1 MLGAKRGLE
10 QYPNH
15 YGEMRGRSRIQEERL
30 ESVWAWASAYIYT
43 PQALE
48 QIQKPAHASGSC
60 VKRLALMKSLGTE
73 EMLSTVKDSYRYQ
86 D

>member
-1 MLGAKRGLE
+1 
-10 QYPNH
+10 
-15 YGEMRGRSRIQEERL
+15 MRGRSRVQEERL
-30 ESVWAWASAYIYT
+30 ESVWARASAYIYT

-60 VKRLALMKSLGTE
+60 VRRLALMKSLGTE
-73 EMLSTVKDSYRYQ
+73 EMLSTVKDSYQYQ